1 MLATLGALITVAL
14 GLLGALA
21 PAAAARLVG
30 VQPVGGVSE
39 IRATYGGLFLGLGGA
54 CLVLQSPVAWLVA
67 GIAWVGAALMRLPSL
82 LLDKGSYPKA
92 LGGFALE
99 LTVGL
104 LLLSGAL

>member
-30 VQPVGGVSE
+30 VQPVGGVGLSE

-54 CLVLQSPVAWLVA
+54 CLVL
-67 GIAWVGAALMRLPSL
+67 
-82 LLDKGSYPKA
+82 
-92 LGGFALE
+92 
-99 LTVGL
+99 
-104 LLLSGAL
+104 